1 MVVQAPR
8 QQTKSVTPP
17 MNIKVSSFAVLFVV
31 SSFLLAGCSTTD
43 SRIKNNQASF
53 DAAPPAVQAKI
64 RAGKIEVGFTA
75 EQVIMALGKPDR
87 RYTRTTERGTSD
99 IWAYEDHGPSF
110 SFGVG
115 VASGGGGSMVGTGMA
130 VHTGND
136 RYEDK
141 MRVVIESGRVTAIET
156 RGR

>member
-8 QQTKSVTPP
+8 QQTKSVIPP
-17 MNIKVSSFAVLFVV
+17 MSAKVSRFTAVLIAW
-31 SSFLLAGCSTTD
+31 SFLLVGCSTTN
-43 SRIKNNQASF
+43 SRIKHSQAAF
-53 DAAPPAVQAKI
+53 DAAPPSVQSKI

-75 EQVIMALGKPDR
+75 DQVIMALGEPDR

-99 IWAYEDHGPSF
+99 VWAYADHGPSF

-115 VASGGGGSMVGTGMA
+115 MASGGGGSMVGAGTS
-130 VHTGND
+130 VHTGSD

-141 MRVVIESGRVTAIET
+141 MRVVIEGGRVTAIET

>member
-1 MVVQAPR
+1 
-8 QQTKSVTPP
+8 
-17 MNIKVSSFAVLFVV
+17 MNLKVPSFASVFVLC
-31 SSFLLAGCSTTD
+31 SFLLAGCSTTD

-75 EQVIMALGKPDR
+75 EQVTMALGKPDR
-87 RYTRTTERGTSD
+87 RYSRTTERGTSD
-99 IWAYEDHGPSF
+99 IWAYADSGPAF

-115 VASGGGGSMVGTGMA
+115 MASGGGGSMVGTG
-130 VHTGND
+130 VGVSTGND

-141 MRVVIESGRVTAIET
+141 MRVVFEGGRVTAIET